1 MKPKLLI
8 ILVLIV
14 LLPLVILGW
23 LGVRVAR
30 NEREIMGHRFR
41 DLVVAKLRYI
51 DEDIAEVLTQH
62 ERELLSQPAPSS
74 YPLEK
79 LRELGRKSAVVRQY
93 FILGSDGSLV
103 HPGSPEAAQQPL
115 VRKADGESLPSPPGS
130 LTEHEQ
136 AFLERTKLI
145 WANREIPNVA
155 EETAPAPPQALSQRM
170 AKPPGKGQ
178 AALQSP
184 RQLVARP
191 ATSAK
196 GWYAWYW
203 GDDVHLIF
211 WWRDASGQVVG
222 AELNEVR
229 LKADVVGALPD
240 TDPYDPAMADA
251 RFVLRDSGGGVIY
264 QWGCYEPGDVETAQ
278 AGIALTPPLSA
289 WRLECYGPD
298 ALAAGGLGRSAWF
311 NVLSGLALLG
321 ATVIALAVYYYRESA
336 RDLREAAQRV
346 SFVNQVSHELKTPL
360 TNIRMYA
367 EMLDRDLDE
376 ADETPR
382 RRLDVIVSESQRLS
396 RLIGNVLTFSRKQR
410 SALRLHAARGNVDE
424 VVRQVLDHFEAP
436 LRAKGV
442 ELQFRAGAGRDAE
455 FDRDALEQIVGN
467 LLNNVEKYAASATRV
482 DVATTQDGD
491 RVSVTVADDGPGV
504 PPADRDRVFQPF
516 YRVSNKLTDGVAGT
530 GIGLAIARDLAQLH
544 GGDLTLEPSDRGAC
558 FRLVFH
564 APQTDPG
571 EPA

>member
-8 ILVLIV
+8 ILALIV

-30 NEREIMGHRFR
+30 NEREIMGHRLR

-51 DEDIAEVLTQH
+51 DADIAEVLAQR

-74 YPLEK
+74 YPLDK

-93 FILGSDGSLV
+93 FVLDSEDRPV
-103 HPGSPEAAQQPL
+103 YPGSPEAAQQLL
-115 VRKADGESLPSPPGS
+115 VRNKDGEVRPSPLGA
-130 LTEHEQ
+130 LTAGER

-155 EETAPAPPQALSQRM
+155 DETAPGPPQAINQRM
-170 AKPPGKGQ
+170 GAPTSKGQ
-178 AALQSP
+178 
-184 RQLVARP
+184 VARP
-191 ATSAK
+191 ATTAK

-211 WWRDASGQVVG
+211 WWRDAPGQVVG

-240 TDPYDPAMADA
+240 TDPYDPSMADA
-251 RFVLRDSGGGVIY
+251 RFVLRDSVGGVIY
-264 QWGCYEPGDVETAQ
+264 QWGGYEPGDEETAQ
-278 AGIALTPPLSA
+278 AGIALSAPLSA
-289 WRLECYGPD
+289 WRLDYYGPD
-298 ALAAGGLGRSAWF
+298 ALAATGFGRGAWF

-321 ATVIALAVYYYRESA
+321 ATVIALAAYYYRESA
-336 RDLREAAQRV
+336 RDLREAAQRI

-376 ADETPR
+376 ADQTPR

-442 ELQFRAGAGRDAE
+442 ELQFTASASRDAE

-467 LLNNVEKYAASATRV
+467 LLNNVEKYAASASRV

-491 RVSVTVADDGPGV
+491 CVSVTVADDGPGV
-504 PPADRDRVFQPF
+504 PPADCARIFQPF

-544 GGDLTLEPSDRGAC
+544 GGDLTLDPSDRGAC
-558 FRLVFH
+558 FKLVLH

>member
-1 MKPKLLI
+1 LKSKLLI

-30 NEREIMGHRFR
+30 NEREIMGHRLR
-41 DLVVAKLRYI
+41 DLVVAKLRYV
-51 DEDIAEVLTQH
+51 DADIAEVLTQR
-62 ERELLSQPAPSS
+62 ERDLLSQPAPSS
-74 YPLEK
+74 YPLER
-79 LRELGRKSAVVRQY
+79 LRELGRKSGVVRQY
-93 FILGSDGSLV
+93 FILRSDGSLDY
-103 HPGSPEAAQQPL
+103 PGSPEAVQQAL
-115 VRKADGESLPSPPGS
+115 VRKADGESLTFPPGS
-130 LTEHEQ
+130 LTEHER
-136 AFLERTKLI
+136 AFLERTKRI

-155 EETAPAPPQALSQRM
+155 EETAPTPAQAMSQRP
-170 AKPPGKGQ
+170 AP
-178 AALQSP
+178 
-184 RQLVARP
+184 P

-211 WWRDASGQVVG
+211 WWRDVSGQVVG

-240 TDPYDPAMADA
+240 TDPYDPTTADA

-264 QWGCYEPGDVETAQ
+264 QWGGYEPGDDETAQ
-278 AGIALTPPLSA
+278 AGIALSPPLSA

-336 RDLREAAQRV
+336 RDLREASQRI

-376 ADETPR
+376 ADDTPR
-382 RRLDVIVSESQRLS
+382 RRLEVIVSESQRLS
-396 RLIGNVLTFSRKQR
+396 RLIGNVLTFSRKHR
-410 SALRLHAARGNVDE
+410 SALKLHPARGNVDE
-424 VVRQVLDHFEAP
+424 VVRQVLDHFEVP
-436 LRAKGV
+436 LHAKGI
-442 ELQFRAGAGRDAE
+442 ELRFEAHAGRDAE

-467 LLNNVEKYAASATRV
+467 LLNNVEKYAASASRV
-482 DVATTQDGD
+482 DVVTTQDGD

-504 PPADRDRVFQPF
+504 PPADRDRIFQPF

-544 GGDLTLEPSDRGAC
+544 GGDLTLEPADRGAC
-558 FRLVFH
+558 FRLVFR
-564 APQTDPG
+564 APQADPG